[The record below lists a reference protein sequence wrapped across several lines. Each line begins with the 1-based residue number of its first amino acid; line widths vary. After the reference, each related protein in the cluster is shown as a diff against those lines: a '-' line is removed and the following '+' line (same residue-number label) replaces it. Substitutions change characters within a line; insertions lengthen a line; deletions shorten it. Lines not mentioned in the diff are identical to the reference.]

1 MALSDGRLEKKFGNS
16 GWLLSHLT
24 ISRNHEHYDRA
35 DTAVNISAWKSP
47 GGGGG
52 LAGNIQISRDEALEL
67 ADHLKAVVASFDA
80 YKPQKLL
87 QQVAKLETGTIF
99 TMKWDGGDYDKKYV
113 RTRKGAD
120 EIGSWGGSWELKDF
134 ITPSSLEGKVTVVF
148 DPTK

>member
-1 MALSDGRLEKKFGNS
+1 MAISDNRLDRKFGKT
-16 GWLLSHLT
+16 GWLMDHLR
-24 ISRNHEHYDRA
+24 ISRNHEHYDRP
-35 DTAVNISAWKSP
+35 DTAVNVSVWKDNT
-47 GGGGG
+47 GG

-67 ADHLKAVVASFDA
+67 ADHLKAVVASFDT

-99 TMKWDGGDYDKKYV
+99 TMRWDDEDYPNKYV

-120 EIGSWGGSWELKDF
+120 EVGSYGGSWELKDF